1 MIRLDDLSGL
11 VWVFLFSKVSADG
24 SDKQNANKNYTSKF
38 KNAAFVHNIVQIF
51 FFYRTSTHTCF
62 LGNCSCFLSS
72 ADFSSIFFF
81 EIILSN
87 IILCIPMPN
96 SLYPDQARIF
106 VKPDLGPNCYP
117 RLLAEDAGR

>member
-51 FFYRTSTHTCF
+51 FFIELAPIPVF
-62 LGNCSCFLSS
+62 LVIVHAFCRLLIFPQ
-72 ADFSSIFFF
+72 FFF
-81 EIILSN
+81 L
-87 IILCIPMPN
+87 
-96 SLYPDQARIF
+96 
-106 VKPDLGPNCYP
+106 K
-117 RLLAEDAGR
+117 